1 MTTQQ
6 FQRARSEAQRQQRRD
21 AILGVAADMVLEM
34 PVADLSLNEL
44 SRRVGLAKSNVLR
57 YFESREAVLL
67 ELLDRAWQEWLRRL
81 TSDLDGSERSERTP
95 EDVADV
101 ITVSLVNDRLFCEL
115 VSVSAAILE
124 RNISVD
130 VARRYKRSSLANIAA
145 FAGLVER
152 SLPALSQ
159 AGATYFAAGTMV
171 SITGIWPVAHPS
183 EAMLCVYEDPAMASL
198 RLDLATALH
207 EMLAT
212 LLIGCLVRWPA
223 EADAH

>member
-67 ELLDRAWQEWLRRL
+67 ELLDTAWQEWLRRL

-159 AGATYFAAGTMV
+159 AGATYFAAGTLV
-171 SITGIWPVAHPS
+171 SITGISKPPIDGPNS
-183 EAMLCVYEDPAMASL
+183 IEPLN
-198 RLDLATALH
+198 T
-207 EMLAT
+207 
-212 LLIGCLVRWPA
+212 I
-223 EADAH
+223 